1 MTSHQI
7 LLIPR
12 QELARGGKSEMEMIW
27 SELQTKGIEVEET
40 EISQDEFERLF
51 CGEKEPH
58 PTDD

>member
-1 MTSHQI
+1 
-7 LLIPR
+7 
-12 QELARGGKSEMEMIW
+12 MEMIW